1 MTILDRLVRT
11 INPNINWLVSSSRLS
26 PLMSSCFVSFLSC
39 PFFRASASFSV
50 PPSSSTVPISTPSN
64 FSRSSPA
71 SWRCVPPPHYAVR
84 APFAF
89 ATQAA
94 HLSSSVFDCCSRLP
108 CGEPGSPQTL
118 QRAPAAVSATAFL
131 RKACMSHRLR
141 WSPVAWTSGY
151 SGQRDNATAGHCE
164 RPLLRPPADTSSRA
178 AANDKAPESICFWR
192 DARASRV
199 VRRIQSDVN
208 FSSFSRSLRPCRHT
222 LANASG
228 HHSPLSRHSLQS
240 LTESPGTLTLSPRNT
255 SSHAMSVHPLYFS
268 SALPF
273 STTSGSKSSTSSS
286 PSRSSSTS
294 STSSTFLL
302 SRSHSAD
309 CRACPVSRAPPNPT
323 SLQLLFSLFPFLWPA
338 ALKDR
343 LRVLGS
349 VACLV
354 TAKVLTIQAP
364 LLLANLVD
372 AFQVLPH
379 NSPLS
384 PGETS
389 SSSPASPLTPSG
401 VSPSSGDTST
411 LASSGASP
419 SSGDTSPLASS
430 GTSPSSGDTSPLA
443 SSGTSPS
450 SGDTS
455 TLASSGETSSSLSP
469 SAAPAEGAREAGKP
483 GISAGRE
490 RRDEGATVHLS
501 PVAGGSASPA
511 TEEGTVGRAGTSV
524 RDRDAGAVHALD
536 TEHLRNTAR
545 IVSVPLGVVCG
556 FPLARIAATGF
567 NELRSTLFTR
577 VSQNASCDF
586 SCHAFLHLHAL
597 ALFHDKRAGELS
609 VLISRGMKSVTALLN
624 VLLFQ
629 MVPTALEFALVLYLL
644 GSKVGGPVA
653 CITSL
658 TMAVY
663 VAFTTAVTAR
673 RTKIRREMIA
683 AEQQSVG
690 LLVDSLANAEAVRF
704 FTAEKGELSRFE
716 AVQRRY
722 AEKHVS
728 VNQSLAFLNFGQQ
741 LIFNLG
747 VLGSLA
753 YTASQVAAG
762 LLPVGHIVLVSSLLL
777 QLAVPLNFVGTIY
790 RETILNLADLEKLYE
805 LMNHHPPIVNPPN
818 AKPFVL
824 KGGAVAFENVTF
836 SYPPSPLRP
845 GGPPSKT
852 GEDEKPEASRMLL
865 DDVSFSV
872 DAGEK
877 VAIVGPSGVG
887 KSTLIKLLF
896 RMFDPA
902 SGAVR
907 IDDQDVKELD
917 LHSFRR
923 QIGVV
928 PQDMVLFNDTI
939 EFNIKYGCPSATDEE
954 MRAAAKQAE
963 IDDVIMRMPQ
973 GYNTVVGERGLK
985 LSGGERQRIG
995 IARCLLRNPAIA
1007 IFDEATSA
1015 LDSHT
1020 EQKILKAFRAM
1031 ARGRT
1036 TLVIAH
1042 RLSTISDA
1050 DKIIYLKEGKI
1061 AEMGS
1066 HAELLEKEHGLYRAL
1081 WESQQHQAQ
1090 AEAAPTPDLTLS

>member
-1 MTILDRLVRT
+1 MYVT
-11 INPNINWLVSSSRLS
+11 S
-26 PLMSSCFVSFLSC
+26 P
-39 PFFRASASFSV
+39 
-50 PPSSSTVPISTPSN
+50 
-64 FSRSSPA
+64 
-71 SWRCVPPPHYAVR
+71 
-84 APFAF
+84 
-89 ATQAA
+89 QAA
-94 HLSSSVFDCCSRLP
+94 ARCLD
-108 CGEPGSPQTL
+108 
-118 QRAPAAVSATAFL
+118 
-131 RKACMSHRLR
+131 
-141 WSPVAWTSGY
+141 
-151 SGQRDNATAGHCE
+151 
-164 RPLLRPPADTSSRA
+164 
-178 AANDKAPESICFWR
+178 FW
-192 DARASRV
+192 
-199 VRRIQSDVN
+199 
-208 FSSFSRSLRPCRHT
+208 
-222 LANASG
+222 
-228 HHSPLSRHSLQS
+228 
-240 LTESPGTLTLSPRNT
+240 
-255 SSHAMSVHPLYFS
+255 
-268 SALPF
+268 
-273 STTSGSKSSTSSS
+273 
-286 PSRSSSTS
+286 
-294 STSSTFLL
+294 
-302 SRSHSAD
+302 
-309 CRACPVSRAPPNPT
+309 
-323 SLQLLFSLFPFLWPA
+323 
-338 ALKDR
+338 
-343 LRVLGS
+343 VLGTDRQCHS
-349 VACLV
+349 KPLP
-354 TAKVLTIQAP
+354 KVLTIQAP

-384 PGETS
+384 P
-389 SSSPASPLTPSG
+389 
-401 VSPSSGDTST
+401 
-411 LASSGASP
+411 SGASP
-419 SSGDTSPLASS
+419 SSGDTSL
-430 GTSPSSGDTSPLA
+430 
-443 SSGTSPS
+443 
-450 SGDTS
+450 
-455 TLASSGETSSSLSP
+455 LASSGETSSSLSP
-469 SAAPAEGAREAGKP
+469 SAAPAEGAREAGKS
-483 GISAGRE
+483 GESAGRE
-490 RRDEGATVHLS
+490 RRDEGSTVRLS
-501 PVAGGSASPA
+501 PLAEGPASPA
-511 TEEGTVGRAGTSV
+511 TEERTAAGKAGTSV
-524 RDRDAGAVHALD
+524 GGRDAGAVHALD
-536 TEHLRNTAR
+536 TEHLRNTAQ

-556 FPLARIAATGF
+556 FPVARIAATGF

-663 VAFTTAVTAR
+663 VAFTAAVTAR
-673 RTKIRREMIA
+673 RTKIRKEMIA

-741 LIFNLG
+741 LIFNVG

-790 RETILNLADLEKLYE
+790 RETSLNLADLEKLYE
-805 LMNHHPPIVNPPN
+805 LMNHHPPIVNPPD
-818 AKPFVL
+818 ARPFVL
-824 KGGAVAFENVTF
+824 KGGAVAFENVRF
-836 SYPPSPLRP
+836 AYPPSPLRP
-845 GGPPSKT
+845 GSLPSKT
-852 GEDEKPEASRMLL
+852 GDDEKPEASRMLL

-872 DAGEK
+872 DAGKK

-902 SGAVR
+902 SGTVR

-973 GYNTVVGERGLK
+973 GYSTVVGERGLK

-1007 IFDEATSA
+1007 VFDEATSA

-1061 AEMGS
+1061 AEMGT
-1066 HAELLEKEHGLYRAL
+1066 HAELLEKERGLYRAL
-1081 WESQQHQAQ
+1081 WESQQHQEQ
-1090 AEAAPTPDLTLS
+1090 EEAVSTPDLTLS